1 MSNLNQRLS
10 DSTPSVNDV
19 SRISAGSTIRG
30 EIISPYDIRID
41 GNFEGKIISDAKV
54 VVGEKATIKGDII
67 CNDCDFS
74 GTIEGNFYVK
84 DTLSLKGTCSVDGDL
99 HTRRFQVE
107 LDAQFNG
114 NCRMITPE
122 EFDVLTGSAVAP
134 EAAAYPEA
142 DIPPVASSSP
152 FSIGE
157 TPAEPT
163 ASYDGIPEA

>member
-1 MSNLNQRLS
+1 M
-10 DSTPSVNDV
+10 
-19 SRISAGSTIRG
+19 RIKSKMMIGIFATLCVAYTLDAAMF
-30 EIISPYDIRID
+30 EFACDKAD
-41 GNFEGKIISDAKV
+41 GVYAL
-54 VVGEKATIKGDII
+54 GEKATIKGDII

-107 LDAQFNG
+107 LDAKFNG